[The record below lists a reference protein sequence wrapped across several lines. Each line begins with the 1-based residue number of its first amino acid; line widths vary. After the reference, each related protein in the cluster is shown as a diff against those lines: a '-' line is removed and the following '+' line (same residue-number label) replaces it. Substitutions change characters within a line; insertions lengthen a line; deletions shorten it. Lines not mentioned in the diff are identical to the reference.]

1 MQVKDPSIPLKG
13 NAKDTVL
20 SFISALNNED
30 YEKAREYVS
39 DDIVFEGVNG
49 AANNKDDYFKGLI
62 PLQLK
67 YEIIKTFID
76 GTDVCVLYNLPRAGT
91 KIFTVGWYKID
102 DSGKINFL
110 KVVFDPRRLQQ
121 STNQ

>member
-20 SFISALNNED
+20 SFISALNNGD
-30 YEKAREYVS
+30 YDKAREYVS
-39 DDIVFEGVNG
+39 DNIVFDGVLG
-49 AANNKDDYFKGLI
+49 AATGADEYFSGLK

-67 YEIIKTFID
+67 YEIVKAFVD
-76 GTDVCVLYNLPRAGT
+76 GTDVVVLYNLPRAGT
-91 KIFTVGWYKID
+91 QVFTVGWYKTD

-110 KVVFDPRRLQQ
+110 KVVFDPRPLESAQ
-121 STNQ
+121 